1 MKKIFYIVV
10 FLMLIFFIDFN
21 VFASSKID
29 LCLVYE
35 KDSYEKGDLMKV
47 SLELPKFSNL
57 FEVIIRLEYDEES
70 INPVSLDNEYFK
82 LNNHSI
88 FNEFIIN
95 KKLNNNTLYAELMK
109 NDVNEGYYSSY
120 KNNLC
125 TLEFNVLSHIND
137 TFSFI
142 NNINV
147 SIFLFDINHSII
159 EYDLKIIEQID
170 AGFLF
175 DSYDVDVYSDEIDLK
190 DVFYV
195 KNRDTNE
202 YEILEEKTVNYL
214 VVGSYIMQ
222 IGVFDYLTGKY
233 LSFSTIIN
241 VVDNISPIVTASDE
255 YIINDNELKNIN
267 FNNFIDVSDNYDEKL
282 NILVKFYDKNM
293 NILKDNVI
301 EQFKRDFIIYVGYAA
316 VDSSFNESEEVFVR
330 FILNDLT
337 APKIEV
343 DDVYIKDSELEEFDI
358 LDSIKIKD
366 ELDSNPSVILS
377 FYNNKEELIDDYKKY
392 LTVNECCY
400 MDVYGKDL
408 FNNIS
413 TKYRVKIFLVDTTAP
428 VIKYQENAFIEDVKL
443 DKFDFYELIDVF
455 DNDIRKCNISYDFY
469 INDNIVSK
477 NVAKEELLKQNSV
490 MVKYYVYDYSLNY
503 STCIVKVKIKDTMPP
518 VISVNI
524 ADGMIY
530 KELTK
535 IIVEVKDNL
544 SENVILS
551 IYLDNQIYNGEEV
564 LEGEHELC
572 VEAIDESGNKIVDK
586 YNFKVNKN
594 NILCANIKI
603 KSSVI
608 VVFIGIS
615 SVAIG
620 LLKFRINRNLKTKYK
635 ES

>member
-137 TFSFI
+137 TFSFM
-142 NNINV
+142 NNIDV

-195 KNRDTNE
+195 KNRDTHE

-214 VVGSYIMQ
+214 VVGS
-222 IGVFDYLTGKY
+222 
-233 LSFSTIIN
+233 
-241 VVDNISPIVTASDE
+241 
-255 YIINDNELKNIN
+255 
-267 FNNFIDVSDNYDEKL
+267 
-282 NILVKFYDKNM
+282 
-293 NILKDNVI
+293 
-301 EQFKRDFIIYVGYAA
+301 
-316 VDSSFNESEEVFVR
+316 
-330 FILNDLT
+330 
-337 APKIEV
+337 
-343 DDVYIKDSELEEFDI
+343 
-358 LDSIKIKD
+358 
-366 ELDSNPSVILS
+366 
-377 FYNNKEELIDDYKKY
+377 
-392 LTVNECCY
+392 
-400 MDVYGKDL
+400 
-408 FNNIS
+408 
-413 TKYRVKIFLVDTTAP
+413 
-428 VIKYQENAFIEDVKL
+428 
-443 DKFDFYELIDVF
+443 
-455 DNDIRKCNISYDFY
+455 
-469 INDNIVSK
+469 
-477 NVAKEELLKQNSV
+477 
-490 MVKYYVYDYSLNY
+490 
-503 STCIVKVKIKDTMPP
+503 
-518 VISVNI
+518 
-524 ADGMIY
+524 
-530 KELTK
+530 
-535 IIVEVKDNL
+535 
-544 SENVILS
+544 
-551 IYLDNQIYNGEEV
+551 
-564 LEGEHELC
+564 
-572 VEAIDESGNKIVDK
+572 
-586 YNFKVNKN
+586 
-594 NILCANIKI
+594 
-603 KSSVI
+603 
-608 VVFIGIS
+608 
-615 SVAIG
+615 
-620 LLKFRINRNLKTKYK
+620 
-635 ES
+635 